1 MTEVFALAFDHRNS
15 LRRDFMQ
22 LRADPTPEQHAAMVA
37 AKEVVVDALLAAA
50 PQVDAGSDTG
60 SDAGSVVLLI
70 DHEYGGGFVSKAQA
84 DGIRVAMP
92 VEVSG
97 QRELRY
103 LCGGHPDRVI
113 VSHHP
118 DYVKVLIRYNPGG
131 DAAMN
136 ARQRARLRELA
147 SWLDGQ
153 PQQLMLELLVPPEDA
168 QLETVAYDRGRFDRE
183 VRAELTV
190 AAIREIAG
198 DGLRPRLWKIE
209 GPESG
214 PDAARIAEAVHSADP
229 GSACLVLGRGAGHRS
244 GDRWLHRVRRRPH
257 HMVGRAARLHR
268 RRRPRRR
275 GQRRGHA
282 VPGFGPRLPHGEHDY
297 LTDPAVMPWTM

>member
-1 MTEVFALAFDHRNS
+1 VTEIFALAFDHRNS
-15 LRRDFMQ
+15 FRRDFMA
-22 LRADPTPEQHAAMVA
+22 LPGDPTPEQHATMVA
-37 AKEVVVDALLAAA
+37 AKGVVVDALLAAA
-50 PQVDAGSDTG
+50 PQVDAGS
-60 SDAGSVVLLI
+60 VVLLI
-70 DHEYGGGFVSKAQA
+70 DREYGGSFVPKARA

-103 LCGGHPDRVI
+103 VCGGHPDRVI

-131 DAAMN
+131 DTAMN

-147 SWLDGQ
+147 NWLDGR

-168 QLETVAYDRGRFDRE
+168 QLDTVAYDRGRFDRE
-183 VRAELTV
+183 VRAELTA

-209 GPESG
+209 GPESRE
-214 PDAARIAEAVHSADP
+214 DATWIAEAVHSADP
-229 GSACLVLGRGAGHRS
+229 GSACLVLGRGADLAAVRRWLAIAAATDGFTGMAVGRTIWWDALRAYVDG
-244 GDRWLHRVRRRPH
+244 GDRDAAVNAVATRYLDLVR
-257 HMVGRAARLHR
+257 
-268 RRRPRRR
+268 
-275 GQRRGHA
+275 
-282 VPGFGPRLPHGEHDY
+282 DY
-297 LTDPAVMPWTM
+297 LTAA